1 LGYKFTRLDTDGGR
15 NSTQELPDL
24 LARVGI
30 TERVEARLSATGWSF
45 ESIKVGEEDGFNDL
59 SLGVKIAL
67 AEERG
72 KRPQM
77 ALLADV
83 SLPLGQVGFTDDYV
97 IPKVLLLA
105 FGTGLGFRLP
115 H

>member
-1 LGYKFTRLDTDGGR
+1 MGAGSAPRSCPTCSRGSGSPSGSR
-15 NSTQELPDL
+15 
-24 LARVGI
+24 
-30 TERVEARLSATGWSF
+30 RLSATGRSF
-45 ESIKVGEEDGFNDL
+45 ESIKVGKEDGFNDL

-83 SLPLGQVGFTDDYV
+83 SLPLGRVGFTDDYV

>member
-1 LGYKFTRLDTDGGR
+1 
-15 NSTQELPDL
+15 
-24 LARVGI
+24 
-30 TERVEARLSATGWSF
+30 
-45 ESIKVGEEDGFNDL
+45 
-59 SLGVKIAL
+59 
-67 AEERG
+67 
-72 KRPQM
+72 M

>member
-1 LGYKFTRLDTDGGR
+1 
-15 NSTQELPDL
+15 
-24 LARVGI
+24 
-30 TERVEARLSATGWSF
+30 
-45 ESIKVGEEDGFNDL
+45 
-59 SLGVKIAL
+59 
-67 AEERG
+67 
-72 KRPQM
+72 M

-83 SLPLGQVGFTDDYV
+83 SLPLGQVGLTDDYV